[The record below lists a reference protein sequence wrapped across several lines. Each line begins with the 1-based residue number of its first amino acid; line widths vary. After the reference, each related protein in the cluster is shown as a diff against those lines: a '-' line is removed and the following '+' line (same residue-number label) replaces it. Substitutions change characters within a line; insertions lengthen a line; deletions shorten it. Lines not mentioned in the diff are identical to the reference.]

1 MMTIPF
7 GDLCSELMIEKEK
20 DKKKKRYE
28 CKKFE
33 RGGFILA
40 TRMNLVS

>member
-20 DKKKKRYE
+20 EKKKRYE